1 MSSVKFMQS
10 LGQTVYQE
18 LQDIA
23 DRKNIS
29 MQELVR
35 AVIIPDW
42 LRTSGEKP
50 LLRAHADSQHSLGG
64 GDSGFLA
71 PGISHASHPASARAR
86 LLSYKE
92 S

>member
-23 DRKNIS
+23 DTKNIS

-50 LLRAHADSQHSLGG
+50 LPRALSPGHEHSGL
-64 GDSGFLA
+64 LA
-71 PGISHASHPASARAR
+71 PSISHASHPASPRAR
-86 LLSYKE
+86 LSSYKE